1 VDKNLQRRVR
11 WFAAICITAT
21 QLPSGAIGAPDR
33 EAQVTV
39 VDHDVT
45 LLDANDT
52 TTAASV
58 GDKVPDGTAI
68 RTGADSRVELTF
80 VDQTIARLG
89 ANSVLSFK
97 DGARNLDLSEG
108 VMLLQVPK
116 RARCARI
123 HTSGIA
129 AAVGGTTAVFEYH
142 AAIYKFL
149 TLEGTARLY
158 RPGHLGDSVLVRAGQ
173 MVIGNPNAALSDPV
187 DFDVGRLLKTS
198 RFITDFP
205 PLRSERSLT
214 YASERQQKAKSKKSL
229 IDTNLVIFG
238 GGTNVSLVKPTQP
251 TVVANVATAPAPPL
265 RSVVVPDS
273 NDLGVI
279 EIAVPNASPA
289 AASADKSH

>member
-1 VDKNLQRRVR
+1 M
-11 WFAAICITAT
+11 AICIAAT
-21 QLPSGAIGAPDR
+21 QSPGSAIGAQNR
-33 EAQVTV
+33 EAQITV

-45 LLDANDT
+45 LLATDDT

-58 GDKVPDGTAI
+58 DDKVPEGTAV
-68 RTGADSRVELTF
+68 RTGVDSRAELTF
-80 VDQTIARLG
+80 VDQTITRLG
-89 ANSVLSFK
+89 ANTAFSFK
-97 DGARNLDLSEG
+97 DGARSLDLSDG

-116 RARCARI
+116 NGRGARI
-123 HTSGIA
+123 RAAGIA
-129 AAVGGTTAVFEYH
+129 AAVSGTTVVFEYH
-142 AAIYKFL
+142 AAVYKFL

-173 MVIGNPNAALSDPV
+173 MVIGKPNAALSDPV

-205 PLRSERSLT
+205 PLRSEKWLAH
-214 YASERQQKAKSKKSL
+214 ASEKQQKAKSKKNL

-238 GGTNVSLVKPTQP
+238 GGTNVSLVKPNQP
-251 TVVANVATAPAPPL
+251 SVAANITTAPAPPV
-265 RSVVVPDS
+265 RSAVPDS

>member
-11 WFAAICITAT
+11 WFAAICITAA
-21 QLPSGAIGAPDR
+21 QWASSAIGAQPQ

-39 VDHDVT
+39 VNHDVT
-45 LLDANDT
+45 LLGADDT

-58 GDKVPDGTAI
+58 DDKVPDGTAV
-68 RTGADSRVELTF
+68 RTGVDSRIELTF

-89 ANSVLSFK
+89 ANTDLSFK
-97 DGARNLDLSEG
+97 EGARNLDLSEG

-116 RARCARI
+116 GARGARI

-129 AAVGGTTAVFEYH
+129 AAVAGTTVVFEYH

-173 MVIGNPNAALSDPV
+173 MVIGQPNAALSDPV

-205 PLRSERSLT
+205 PLRSEKSMT

-251 TVVANVATAPAPPL
+251 AVAANVTTAPAPPM
-265 RSVVVPDS
+265 RSAVPDS

-279 EIAVPNASPA
+279 EIAVPNATPVA
-289 AASADKSH
+289 APADKSH